1 MGYDM
6 YAFQYA
12 TNRRVIVDKW
22 NLTQE
27 EALKLWNDNLE
38 DFKTRLVAEEGP
50 EMCVW
55 SGMRNDQDYHTKE
68 KYLHADDCVVVR
80 GKLFELV
87 EIS

>member
-1 MGYDM
+1 MSVSASCLAVKYHGNVGRY
-6 YAFQYA
+6 
-12 TNRRVIVDKW
+12 V
-22 NLTQE
+22 
-27 EALKLWNDNLE
+27 
-38 DFKTRLVAEEGP
+38 G
-50 EMCVW
+50 